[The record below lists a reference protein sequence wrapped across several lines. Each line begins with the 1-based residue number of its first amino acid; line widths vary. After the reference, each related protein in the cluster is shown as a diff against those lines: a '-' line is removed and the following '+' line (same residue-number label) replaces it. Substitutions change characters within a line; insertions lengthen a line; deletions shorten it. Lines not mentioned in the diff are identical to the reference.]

1 MAIKCGTILFATDLT
16 DNAAHALEYALDMAT
31 RYQAKLHVL
40 HVMPEM
46 DARVVNYVASVIGED
61 QFADYELAHEADI
74 QGQLKERVKQFTQ
87 GEVDSL
93 RINSGEHVSIEVCH
107 GQPVEEI
114 LRRAES
120 LDADLVVLGS
130 HGKGRMHY
138 VFLGS
143 VAEKVLHRLN
153 RPALVV
159 PLPRG

>member
-1 MAIKCGTILFATDLT
+1 MAITFRTVLFATDLT
-16 DNAAHALEYALDMAT
+16 ENAAYALEYALEIAT
-31 RYQAKLHVL
+31 RYEAKLHVL

-61 QFADYELAHEADI
+61 RFADYELAHEADI
-74 QGQLKERVKQFTQ
+74 QGQLKERVKRFAQ
-87 GEVDSL
+87 GTVDSL
-93 RINSGEHVSIEVCH
+93 RINSGELASIEVCH

-114 LRRAES
+114 LRKAEG

-143 VAEKVLHRLN
+143 VA
-153 RPALVV
+153 
-159 PLPRG
+159 